1 MAPYN
6 GNVLIIYGL
15 NAYLSEYVVI
25 YYALL
30 YTLELYY
37 ATTNSYPHNKI
48 CDATW
53 GDVKG
58 YSVELTNLILLFKV
72 DIIMNST

>member
-1 MAPYN
+1 VAPYN

-30 YTLELYY
+30 Y
-37 ATTNSYPHNKI
+37 
-48 CDATW
+48 
-53 GDVKG
+53 
-58 YSVELTNLILLFKV
+58 
-72 DIIMNST
+72 